1 MIEYVLGG
9 ALIVIAIV
17 ISVLVMLQKSKDK
30 QLSGAI
36 AGGMD
41 NFLGGSKAEKN
52 DKLFSTLT
60 AIFSVVFAILVIV
73 MYLMVG

>member
-73 MYLMVG
+73 MYIMVG

>member
-17 ISVLVMLQKSKDK
+17 IAVLVMLQKSKDK

-41 NFLGGSKAEKN
+41 NFLGGAKAEKN

-73 MYLMVG
+73 MYIMVG

>member
-9 ALIVIAIV
+9 ALIVFAIV

-41 NFLGGSKAEKN
+41 NFLGGAKGEKK
-52 DKLFSTLT
+52 DKIYSTLT
-60 AIFSVVFAILVIV
+60 AIFSVIFAILVIV
-73 MYLMVG
+73 MYIMVG

>member
-1 MIEYVLGG
+1 MIDFILGG
-9 ALIVIAIV
+9 ALIVLAIA

-41 NFLGGSKAEKN
+41 NFLGGSKGDKK
-52 DKLFSTLT
+52 DKLYSTLT
-60 AIFSVVFAILVIV
+60 AILSVVFGIIVIV
-73 MYLMVG
+73 MYVVIG

>member
-1 MIEYVLGG
+1 MIDIIFGG
-9 ALIVIAIV
+9 ALIVLAIA

-41 NFLGGSKAEKN
+41 NFLGGSKGDKK

-60 AIFSVVFAILVIV
+60 AILSVVFGIVVIV
-73 MYLMVG
+73 MYVVCG

>member
-1 MIEYVLGG
+1 MDIILGAVLIGL
-9 ALIVIAIV
+9 AVV

-30 QLSGAI
+30 QLSGTI

-41 NFLGGSKAEKN
+41 NFLGGAKGEKN

-60 AIFSVVFAILVIV
+60 AIFSAIFAILVVV
-73 MYLMVG
+73 MYIIVG

>member
-52 DKLFSTLT
+52 NKLFSTLT

-73 MYLMVG
+73 MYIMVG